1 MTKPSKFEKLLTV
14 YDRFHAE
21 LEGLDDDIAR
31 RLAAAWKAERASV
44 VTPGAG
50 VRPSELAAGME
61 EGLQFFM
68 SMSMSSSEGA
78 PFARALQTAI
88 AEGYPEFIAK
98 QDEQLRAI
106 RAKGRIASERQFG
119 LVRHAIDVAEGDPQ
133 RKEALAEL
141 YRLVDQ
147 YEARARRR

>member
-1 MTKPSKFEKLLTV
+1 MKKPSKFEKLLAV
-14 YDRFHAE
+14 YDRFHAA
-21 LEGLDDDIAR
+21 LEGVDHDIAR
-31 RLAAAWKAERASV
+31 QLVAAWKSERLSV
-44 VTPGAG
+44 ITPGPGA
-50 VRPSELAAGME
+50 RPSELAAGME

-68 SMSMSSSEGA
+68 SMSMSSSDGA
-78 PFARALQTAI
+78 PFARALQTAF

-98 QDEQLRAI
+98 QDEQLRGI

-133 RKEALAEL
+133 RTEELAEL